1 MKTFD
6 LIRPYF
12 VKNRYSIL
20 LGLLSLIAV
29 DIMQLVIPRIIRA
42 AVDELTTFR
51 TDAAGLL
58 RYALWITCLAVFMV
72 FLRYLWRYWLMGMS
86 RELEEGLRNRLFGHL
101 QTLSAS
107 YFSRITAG
115 DMMAH
120 ATNDIHQIRMAAG
133 MGLVAITDSF
143 FMGMITIGFMMYI
156 NVRLT
161 LFVLIPM
168 PLIVFC
174 TRFFSRQMHIA
185 YLSVQSTF
193 SDMTEIVRERFAGIR
208 IVKAYNRE
216 AESVSA
222 VEKISRENMRH
233 NLRLTRTTGAF
244 FPMMIFFTNLSL
256 TIVLWMGGRET
267 IYSRISPGDF
277 VAFISYLG
285 MLTWPMM
292 ALGWVI
298 NLIQRGK
305 ASLQRIAVIIRTLPE
320 ITDRPHAPPFRAFQ
334 KEIRLENVCFSYD
347 SASEKA
353 DKEKRKKAPV
363 LRNISLCLEKGKTL
377 GIVGPPGSGKSSLLQ
392 LLPRIYDIAADKG
405 GSICIDGRD
414 IRDMPLADLRT
425 LISFVPQ
432 EPFLFAGSIRE
443 NISFGSS
450 EVSETQLAEAL
461 RKSALEETIAS
472 FPKGLDTI
480 VGEKGVILSGGQ
492 KQRIALARALLR
504 DAPILILDDPIS
516 QVDAETGTA
525 IIRTI
530 RDISLTPG
538 RQQTVIIVSH
548 RLSALRFA
556 DRIIS
561 LSEGEIQES
570 GSHEELMA
578 GRGYYART
586 RYLQEIEEG
595 L

>member
-29 DIMQLVIPRIIRA
+29 DLMQLVIPRIIRA

-133 MGLVAITDSF
+133 MGLVAVTDSF

-174 TRFFSRQMHIA
+174 TRFFSRQMHVA

-320 ITDRPHAPPFRAFQ
+320 ITDAPHARPFRAFQ
-334 KEIRLENVCFSYD
+334 KEIRMENVCFSYD
-347 SASEKA
+347 SASGNE
-353 DKEKRKKAPV
+353 DKRGKTPV
-363 LRNISLCLEKGKTL
+363 LRNINLSLEKGKTL

-392 LLPRIYDIAADKG
+392 LLPRIYDIAADTR

-414 IRDMPLADLRT
+414 IRDMPLADLRN

-443 NISFGSS
+443 NIAFGNPD
-450 EVSETQLAEAL
+450 VSETQLAEAL

-504 DAPILILDDPIS
+504 DAPILILDDPVS

-530 RDISLTPG
+530 RDISLAPG
-538 RQQTVIIVSH
+538 QQRTVIIVSH

-570 GSHEELMA
+570 GSHGELMA

-586 RYLQEIEEG
+586 WYLQEIEEG